1 VRRLLVEAAHSA
13 VKSTCQFKGLFKGL
27 ALRRG
32 KRRAALAVG
41 HKLLRIM
48 FVLISKKEPYRD
60 PGVDYEALMVKR
72 NAPRWI
78 KALAKYGYAPAEIG
92 VAGR

>member
-1 VRRLLVEAAHSA
+1 VRRLLCEAAHAA
-13 VKSTCQFKGLFKGL
+13 VKTTCQFKGLYQGL

-32 KRRAALAVG
+32 KRRAVLAVG

-48 FVLISKKEPYRD
+48 FVLLSKKEPYRD

-78 KALAKYGYAPAEIG
+78 KCLAKYGYVPAATGESG
-92 VAGR
+92 H